1 MFLKL
6 SNKAYY
12 KNHLKVIDRYT
23 IDDNYIHIIGN
34 ENQYLSASKNAIKV
48 TPNSNL
54 FDHIDTSKKYK
65 TIIFT
70 DFFETS
76 TDIYSLL
83 KECKLMLEPQG
94 KLVISVLNYKL
105 SFLVKIFEFLG
116 LKQKSPKLSHINE
129 NHLKNLSL
137 TTGLEYVNS
146 HTKQIIPFNLFG
158 ILYIVNFVF
167 EILLSKLNFG
177 LLRYI
182 VFTNS
187 DNKNIEDSKKTVIIP
202 AKNEEGNIEPLFK
215 ELDKLN
221 IDEVIFSIGH
231 SEDKTSE
238 KIQECSNRYKN
249 LSVVCH
255 NQTKN
260 GKANAIWESLELVSG
275 DIIAILDSD
284 LSVDP
289 EELENFYSIIE
300 NNYADFVNGTR
311 LIYPMEKESM
321 RKLNLFGNR
330 VFQYIVSVIIGIKL
344 SDSLCGTKVFKK
356 DFIEKIRWWQ
366 KKYKLFD
373 PFCDFDLIFTAAI
386 TGEKIVEYPIHYKSR
401 IYGKTQISR
410 FRDGFKLI
418 IYLVKSYRIFH
429 TS

>member
-23 IDDNYIHIIGN
+23 IDENYIHIIGN
-34 ENQYLSASKNAIKV
+34 ENQYLAASNNTIKV

-54 FDHIDTSKKYK
+54 YEHIDTSKKYK

-146 HTKQIIPFNLFG
+146 HTKQIVPFNLFG
-158 ILYIVNFVF
+158 IFYLVNFVF
-167 EILLSKLNFG
+167 EILLSKLNIG

-187 DNKNIEDSKKTVIIP
+187 DNRNIVNSKRTVIIP

-221 IDEVIFSIGH
+221 IDEIIFSIGN
-231 SEDKTSE
+231 SEDKTFE
-238 KIQECSNRYKN
+238 KIQECSARYQN
-249 LSVVCH
+249 LNVVCH

-344 SDSLCGTKVFKK
+344 SDSLCGTKVFKR
-356 DFIEKIRWWQ
+356 DFIEKISWWQ
-366 KKYKLFD
+366 KNINFLILF
-373 PFCDFDLIFTAAI
+373 
-386 TGEKIVEYPIHYKSR
+386 V
-401 IYGKTQISR
+401 IS
-410 FRDGFKLI
+410 I
-418 IYLVKSYRIFH
+418 
-429 TS
+429 